1 LDAINIALQLAFI
14 LIFIAVL
21 VRFVRQPRVVH
32 RDLVLVFASVVVLF
46 AVSVALKLWPTLPRG
61 IGSLAAVALLLQP
74 YLTLRLA
81 RHFVPV
87 STVESRAVL
96 AWFTL
101 STLALAVGT
110 RGNVLMTALV
120 VGYFVTVESR
130 AAYLLLKASRSRVG
144 YARTR
149 LRTAAVAT
157 LFFAV
162 GILVSGAGSAA
173 NGANGASDAATFVAR
188 LLALVAGLG
197 YLAAFLPPLAM
208 RRLQQRAVAFDIGQ
222 SLLAAP
228 VDGDPDS
235 IWIALASS
243 ARTITNGPAAI
254 VALGNPPLVRVVSG
268 QTPLEVRTGQA
279 VEGPARIALDKSD
292 EREGLGSIAVPIETD
307 VGRLGQLFVYPD
319 AGSLFLEDDLVLMQ
333 LLATQAARADERRE
347 AMHQQGVLESELED
361 ASHELASSRAQ
372 LESEAGFRAALE
384 AHPGI
389 LLVVDPSG
397 RVGYANEQ
405 ALESLG
411 YDAEGIA
418 RVTLDQLLI
427 HGPRPS
433 QEGQGVGEARRR
445 DGTTFPVDF
454 AVSTFE
460 ARGELSSIAVL
471 TDISARIEAN
481 RLRDTFIGMLSHELR
496 TPVTA
501 IYGGSQ
507 VLLGRGERLD
517 PEMTRDLVRDI
528 AGESERLHRLIENL
542 LVLARVE
549 RGEDLV
555 GGEPVLL
562 QRVLPTIVDRERTL
576 WLGTDISVT
585 VQSDLPTVRGHD
597 GYVSQVIR
605 NLLSN
610 AVKYGGP
617 AASVQIVADGGPD
630 GVTVRVLDDGPG
642 IDGDSVDRVF
652 DLYYRA
658 PGSALRAP
666 GAGIGLFVCKRIVA
680 ALGGTIW
687 ARQRPTGGAEF
698 GFQLPIYEADD
709 DLALTVGD
717 GQLAAAS

>member
-14 LIFIAVL
+14 LIFVVVV
-21 VRFVRQPRVVH
+21 VRFLRQPREVH

-46 AVSVALKLWPTLPRG
+46 AANVVLAVWPTLPRG
-61 IGSLAAVALLLQP
+61 ITSLSAVALLLQP

-81 RHFVPV
+81 RHFVAV
-87 STVESRAVL
+87 STAEARAAL
-96 AWFTL
+96 AWFTVA
-101 STLALAVGT
+101 TLALAVGV
-110 RGNVLMTALV
+110 RGNVLLTALV
-120 VGYFVTVESR
+120 VAYFVTVESR
-130 AAYLLLKASRSRVG
+130 AAYLLLRASRMRVG

-149 LRTAAVAT
+149 LRIASGAT

-162 GILVSGAGSAA
+162 GILVSGAGSAT
-173 NGANGASDAATFVAR
+173 NGANGASEAATFVAR
-188 LLALVAGLG
+188 VLALAAGVG
-197 YLAAFLPPLAM
+197 YLAAFLPPLAL

-228 VDGDPDS
+228 ADGDPES
-235 IWIALASS
+235 IWVALAHS
-243 ARTITNGPAAI
+243 ARTITNGQAAI
-254 VALGNPPLVRVVSG
+254 VALGSPPRVRVVDG
-268 QTPLEVRTGQA
+268 APPTTIEVG
-279 VEGPARIALDKSD
+279 GPFTVPAPAPATKRVAYGEADAIV
-292 EREGLGSIAVPIETD
+292 VPIQSD
-307 VGRLGQLFVYPD
+307 VGRLGHLVVYPD
-319 AGSLFLEDDLVLMQ
+319 PGSLFLEDDLVLMQ
-333 LLATQAARADERRE
+333 LLAAQAARADERRE
-347 AMHQQGVLESELED
+347 AMHQQGILASELED
-361 ASHELASSRAQ
+361 ASHELATSRAQ
-372 LESEAGFRAALE
+372 LESEARFRAALE

-411 YDAEGIA
+411 YTAAGIA
-418 RVTLDQLLI
+418 RVTLDRLLI
-427 HGPRPS
+427 HGPTPG

-460 ARGELSSIAVL
+460 SRGELSSIAVMI
-471 TDISARIEAN
+471 DISARIEAN
-481 RLRDTFIGMLSHELR
+481 KLRDTFIGMLSHELR

-517 PEMTRDLVRDI
+517 PDLTRDLVRDI
-528 AGESERLHRLIENL
+528 AAESERLHRLIENL

-549 RGEDLV
+549 RGENLV

-576 WLGTDISVT
+576 WLGTDIAVT
-585 VQSDLPTVRGHD
+585 IQSDLPTVRGHD
-597 GYVSQVIR
+597 GYVAQVIR

-610 AVKYGGP
+610 AVKYGGTT
-617 AASVQIVADGGPD
+617 ASINIVAEGGPD

-642 IDGDSVDRVF
+642 FDSDGIDRLF

-658 PGSALRAP
+658 PGSAVQAP
-666 GAGIGLFVCKRIVA
+666 GAGIGLFVCRRIVA
-680 ALGGTIW
+680 ALGGEIW
-687 ARQRPTGGAEF
+687 ARPRPSGGAEF
-698 GFQLPIYEADD
+698 GFRLPIYEADD
-709 DLALTVGD
+709 DLALSG
-717 GQLAAAS
+717 GGRELAAAT